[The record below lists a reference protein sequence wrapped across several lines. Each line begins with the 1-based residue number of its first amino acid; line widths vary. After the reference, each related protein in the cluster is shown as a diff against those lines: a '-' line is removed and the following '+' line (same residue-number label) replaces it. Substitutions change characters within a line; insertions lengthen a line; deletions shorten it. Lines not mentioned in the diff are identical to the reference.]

1 MRVYFQFSNINN
13 NHFHLIFILL
23 LEDHSITLNQTQ
35 ITLNGAGKILGNT
48 RNNSPVATL
57 NAGVYGLHMAT
68 FAQPLLRFALS

>member
-1 MRVYFQFSNINN
+1 MRVYFQFIINN
-13 NHFHLIFILL
+13 NHFPLFFILL
-23 LEDHSITLNQTQ
+23 LEDHS